1 MREGCSTRVAQPV
14 AELSNP
20 EAAVCPTSRT
30 PGAGRGTHP
39 GGSLMGVWADMRGR
53 GLDPNN
59 GHGWGG
65 KSRCLRDIKEV
76 ETAGAGDTH
85 GGSYERSPLFF
96 QILLEKKKKCF
107 CFHFSGDGEFL
118 AYLCHLFYN

>member
-1 MREGCSTRVAQPV
+1 
-14 AELSNP
+14 
-20 EAAVCPTSRT
+20 
-30 PGAGRGTHP
+30 
-39 GGSLMGVWADMRGR
+39 MGVWADMRGR

-96 QILLEKKKKCF
+96 QILLEKKKCF